1 MPMASKSCGNLIDL
15 MPLPGLRPVSLALV
29 ESGVNEA
36 NAKEA
41 LENLRFVVSAD
52 VDAALRTAT
61 AVIDLGACASYELA
75 VSDCVAALRGCGVQ
89 TEQVLERKDGA
100 HNQYG
105 LSEWLVVVAVGAAW
119 TATAYAY
126 LSSRVKLV

>member
-1 MPMASKSCGNLIDL
+1 M
-15 MPLPGLRPVSLALV
+15 
-29 ESGVNEA
+29 
-36 NAKEA
+36 
-41 LENLRFVVSAD
+41 
-52 VDAALRTAT
+52 
-61 AVIDLGACASYELA
+61 
-75 VSDCVAALRGCGVQ
+75 SDCVAALRGCGVQ

-126 LSSRVKLV
+126 LSSRVKLG

>member
-1 MPMASKSCGNLIDL
+1 MVVTW
-15 MPLPGLRPVSLALV
+15 PLKEARYSGLRPVSLALV

-36 NAKEA
+36 NAKTA
-41 LENLRFVVSAD
+41 LESLRHVVSAD
-52 VDAALRTAT
+52 VDSELRTAT

>member
-1 MPMASKSCGNLIDL
+1 MPMASKSCENLIDL

-36 NAKEA
+36 NAKTA
-41 LENLRFVVSAD
+41 LESLRHVVSAD
-52 VDAALRTAT
+52 VDSELRTAT

-126 LSSRVKLV
+126 LSSRVKFV